1 MVRIKPEH
9 SIQIP
14 IFLNADEEVGEL
26 EDSDNGQAVENED
39 EYIVNHSEGWHGCVI
54 VNTDDSSSAEDKF
67 AKE

>member
-1 MVRIKPEH
+1 MDGGGFYQTRMIYWRIT
-9 SIQIP
+9 
-14 IFLNADEEVGEL
+14 